1 MSQERHNEDVS
12 EKGLFRSAGKGLTDL
27 FARFGLCTVKV
38 LVTALMAVITG
49 IKLILREL
57 FSLAVDIFRGSDM
70 SLLLWSQILSWLE
83 APLPKVNSFLAK
95 TKKTLKTGYR
105 DVTSNSQLR
114 SLYAKHR
121 ASLFSRFS
129 LV

>member
-1 MSQERHNEDVS
+1 MY
-12 EKGLFRSAGKGLTDL
+12 
-27 FARFGLCTVKV
+27 
-38 LVTALMAVITG
+38 VIIGT
-49 IKLILREL
+49 
-57 FSLAVDIFRGSDM
+57 VDIFRGSYM

-105 DVTSNSQLR
+105 DVTFNYWISCN
-114 SLYAKHR
+114 YPC
-121 ASLFSRFS
+121 LFHYVNAHNM